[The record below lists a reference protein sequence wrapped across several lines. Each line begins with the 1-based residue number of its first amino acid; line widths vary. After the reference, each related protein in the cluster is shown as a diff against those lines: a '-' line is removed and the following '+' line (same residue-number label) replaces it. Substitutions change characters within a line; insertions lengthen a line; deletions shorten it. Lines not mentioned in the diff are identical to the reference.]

1 MASKETRVFVGQV
14 KRNRRHQGVSL
25 AELKRLEERRK
36 SAFELRM
43 AGATLQDIV
52 NAGIGYN
59 NTSMVSQDLKK
70 ARKNFYQEDIESLLT
85 MDLARIDEMQK
96 ICTFELRAHRDT
108 SQVRNIMALMQF
120 RRETMGITPEAIQDR
135 RTSAASITNNGIMVV
150 QGSTRD
156 YLAGVMSAAG
166 ATEDDIEQEFKE
178 LEPGNS
184 GSHTGKSRVVPKVIQ
199 GEVIGE
205 VIRPQTGEQAGEIT
219 SSATGLSRSVPST
232 KGKKKFKVV
241 KKNSQQHDQPGSEAT
256 TATQTAREQP
266 GGTGRPDSDS
276 ILFEDRLRAVQGQQ
290 DAKLERVMKQSLGK
304 LSDPAVL
311 PVELVQEF
319 PVKEFPVKLPDANVP
334 VSSGISYK
342 IPPRKLTTEEA
353 QKHVT
358 RKLKRPVTS
367 TSTDRV
373 HTRVHIEEI

>member
-156 YLAGVMSAAG
+156 YLTGVMSAAG
-166 ATEDDIEQEFKE
+166 ATEEDIEQEFKE

-184 GSHTGKSRVVPKVIQ
+184 RVIQ
-199 GEVIGE
+199 GEVIH
-205 VIRPQTGEQAGEIT
+205 PQTH
-219 SSATGLSRSVPST
+219 
-232 KGKKKFKVV
+232 GKKKFKVV
-241 KKNSQQHDQPGSEAT
+241 RKTSQQHDQPGSAAPEAT
-256 TATQTAREQP
+256 TATQTAREQQ

-290 DAKLERVMKQSLGK
+290 DAKLERVMKQRLGK
-304 LSDPAVL
+304 LDDPAVL

-319 PVKEFPVKLPDANVP
+319 PVKEFPVKYPDANVP